1 MRAHFVTHDHES
13 ATPPTH
19 KESNMPTTTHQRT
32 ADANH
37 TPDRRRS
44 AWEIAPHQRRM
55 GWPDCRENKTERRMD
70 MGGRR
75 IGITNDR
82 RRQERRTYVAGRGVG
97 RGYARRMGDIDRRHQ
112 ERRTY
117 RTTQGVAT

>member
-44 AWEIAPHQRRM
+44 ALDYAPHKRRK
-55 GWPDCRENKTERRMD
+55 GWPDCRENKTERRENKTERRGYSR
-70 MGGRR
+70 GGRR
-75 IGITNDR
+75 IALKNDR
-82 RRQERRTYVAGRGVG
+82 RYQERRTYWT
-97 RGYARRMGDIDRRHQ
+97 DIVR
-112 ERRTY
+112 
-117 RTTQGVAT
+117 VP